1 MEIDKTINHVVEVSA
16 DGSRLCPDARADD
29 GANNIRMGEDAMKIG
44 LMHVTPYSKADPAIV
59 AKRAEDL
66 GFESYWVGDHTII
79 PVTSSVQ
86 YPGVREGGAV
96 PDFLWQLPDPLLA
109 LARAGATTSRIKLG
123 TGICLIPER
132 NPILTAKQVATLDDS
147 CGGRF
152 LLGIGAGW
160 NPEESTILGGD
171 FEHRWSQVKDYI
183 AAMKVLWTEDI
194 SEYHGRYV
202 DFPPVRCFPK
212 PKSKP
217 YPPIL
222 IGSVNNPRALR
233 RVAEWA
239 DGWLPVVR
247 SVDEFADG
255 VKRIR
260 AIAAEIGR
268 DPNAL
273 DFTVFGAEKQWRSAK
288 EIREFERVG
297 ANRVVL
303 WLSPQDLNSILP
315 EMEELARTVLS

>member
-1 MEIDKTINHVVEVSA
+1 
-16 DGSRLCPDARADD
+16 
-29 GANNIRMGEDAMKIG
+29 MKIG

-79 PVTSSVQ
+79 PVTSSAQ
-86 YPGVREGGAV
+86 YPGVREGSAV

-123 TGICLIPER
+123 TGVCLVPER
-132 NPILTAKQVATLDDS
+132 NPILTAKQVATLDDNT
-147 CGGRF
+147 GGRVLF
-152 LLGIGAGW
+152 GIGGGW

-183 AAMKVLWTEDI
+183 AAMKVLWQDDI

-202 DFPPVRCFPK
+202 NFPPVRCFPK

-217 YPPIL
+217 HPPIL
-222 IGSVNNPRALR
+222 IGSVNNPRALK

-239 DGWLPVVR
+239 DGWLPVVQ
-247 SVDEFADG
+247 SVAEFADG
-255 VKRIR
+255 VKRIKT
-260 AIAAEIGR
+260 IAAEIGR
-268 DPNAL
+268 DPNTL
-273 DFTVFGAEKQWRSAK
+273 DFTVFGGEKQWRSTK
-288 EIREFERVG
+288 DIREFERAG

-303 WLSPQDLNSILP
+303 WLSPEGLNSALSD
-315 EMEELARTVLS
+315 MEDLARNVLS

>member
-1 MEIDKTINHVVEVSA
+1 MVTISA
-16 DGSRLCPDARADD
+16 DGVWLCPDVRAAG
-29 GANNIRMGEDAMKIG
+29 GADNIRMGEDAMKIG
-44 LMHVTPYSKADPAIV
+44 LMHLTPYSKADPAIV

-66 GFESYWVGDHTII
+66 GFESYWVGDHSII
-79 PVTSSVQ
+79 PETSSVQ
-86 YPGVREGGAV
+86 YPGARGRSA

-123 TGICLIPER
+123 TGVCLIPER

-147 CGGRF
+147 SGGRV

-160 NPEESTILGGD
+160 NPEESAILGGD

-239 DGWLPVVR
+239 DGWIPVVR
-247 SVDEFADG
+247 SVDIFAEG
-255 VKRIR
+255 VQRIK
-260 AIAAEIGR
+260 AIAAEVGR
-268 DPNAL
+268 DPNAF
-273 DFTVFGAEKQWRSAK
+273 DFTAFGAQDQWRSAK
-288 EIREFERVG
+288 EIRDFERAG
-297 ANRVVL
+297 AHRVVL
-303 WLSPQDLNSILP
+303 WLNGQDLDSILP